1 MILSDTFSTPQFPC
15 CSFLKIRVVP
25 CDFGE
30 ADRIKNLA
38 QLGGV
43 GGSLVESLIRNQYV
57 ADSIPACSSEHQK
70 KGG

>member
-15 CSFLKIRVVP
+15 CSFLKP

-30 ADRIKNLA
+30 ADRFKNLA

-43 GGSLVESLIRNQYV
+43 GGSLVEALIRNQ
-57 ADSIPACSSEHQK
+57 
-70 KGG
+70 

>member
-25 CDFGE
+25 CAFGE

-43 GGSLVESLIRNQYV
+43 GGSRVESLIRNQ
-57 ADSIPACSSEHQK
+57 
-70 KGG
+70 